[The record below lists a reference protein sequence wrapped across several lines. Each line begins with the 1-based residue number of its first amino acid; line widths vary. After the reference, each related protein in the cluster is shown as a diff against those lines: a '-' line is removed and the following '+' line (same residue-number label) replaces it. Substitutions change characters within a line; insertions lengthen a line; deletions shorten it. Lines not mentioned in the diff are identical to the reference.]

1 MYVCVCALVQSR
13 ALERDGGGTGCAC
26 VRAGGRGAAHILPK
40 ARLHL
45 PKRQRRILD
54 RIVQQRRNHT
64 LAVHAPAGDEAG
76 DGDGVC
82 HKWLAVAP
90 PLVRVHAVRHLQ
102 RVEAL
107 QALIVGQVPAS
118 AFKRVASALQ
128 SSWTFGVAD
137 RAGVARVTQGMP
149 KGTSLRPLARR
160 GRARGPPLALEWGLR
175 ARILGG
181 GSAGCSPRGAREV
194 VLPQLE
200 GWHRKRRTRRERAV
214 GHARLHGEEQGGD
227 EHGNQDAQSPPGRE
241 ARTTCWPQAPD
252 HKNRGQILDR
262 LWKHAKDK

>member
-1 MYVCVCALVQSR
+1 M
-13 ALERDGGGTGCAC
+13 
-26 VRAGGRGAAHILPK
+26 
-40 ARLHL
+40 
-45 PKRQRRILD
+45 
-54 RIVQQRRNHT
+54 
-64 LAVHAPAGDEAG
+64 
-76 DGDGVC
+76 C
-82 HKWLAVAP
+82 HEWLAVAP

-137 RAGVARVTQGMP
+137 RAGEARVTQGMP

-175 ARILGG
+175 ARIRGS

-227 EHGNQDAQSPPGRE
+227 EHGNQDAQSPPWASTSSELLHKRSIL
-241 ARTTCWPQAPD
+241 
-252 HKNRGQILDR
+252 KNRGQILDR